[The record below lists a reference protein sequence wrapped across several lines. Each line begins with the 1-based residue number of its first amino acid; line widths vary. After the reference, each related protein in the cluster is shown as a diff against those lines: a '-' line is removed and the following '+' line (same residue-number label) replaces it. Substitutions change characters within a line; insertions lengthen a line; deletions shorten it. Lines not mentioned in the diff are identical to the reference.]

1 MIQTAVRYGIQTAGE
16 ETFEPEDLSTT
27 VGQQIHSLLADRQPD
42 RVTNQIR
49 EALKNPQSVI
59 EVRSGKQVQTVTP
72 DTPVRELLA
81 PDSDELEIAV
91 SQPHAGG

>member
-1 MIQTAVRYGIQTAGE
+1 MIQTALRYGIQTAGE
-16 ETFEPEDLSTT
+16 EAFEAEDLKTT
-27 VGQQIHSLLADRQPD
+27 VGQQIQSLLEDRKPD
-42 RVTNQIR
+42 RVTNQLR
-49 EALKNPQSVI
+49 EALKNPQSII
-59 EVRSGKQVQTVTP
+59 EVRSGEQVQTVTP